1 MLLHAVL
8 HWPNQ
13 ADLSLWPFALE
24 HAIYLWK
31 NMPSHETLMVVIEIF
46 TSTKFPSYDHLQ
58 QSHVWGCPV
67 YILDPKLQDGKKLP
81 KWLPRTQRRQY
92 LGVSPQHSSTIGHI
106 LNLRTGFVSPQH
118 HVIYDDLYSMVSNAE
133 TGSILDIDQFQVD
146 NWAKL
151 IASGSEQ

>member
-1 MLLHAVL
+1 
-8 HWPNQ
+8 
-13 ADLSLWPFALE
+13 
-24 HAIYLWK
+24 
-31 NMPSHETLMVVIEIF
+31 MPSRETLMAPIEMF
-46 TSTKFPSYDHLQ
+46 TSIKFPSYDHLQ

-67 YILDPKLQDGKKLP
+67 YVLDPKLQDGKKLP
-81 KWLPRTQRRQY
+81 KWLPRTRRRQY